1 MEELLVSVEQTVGII
16 QWNYEELKAQLE
28 ESLHT
33 YETMIYTDENI
44 TDAKSDLAML
54 RRTRKNVEDCRKDI
68 KNKCLEPYAVV
79 ESQANELTSLIDK
92 PIKLIDE
99 KVKEF
104 DKRQRL
110 ERKNRILEY
119 MQKKFEDLPAI
130 IAQRLKFK
138 CYDSMWE
145 NASMAVKEW
154 KSGIDAAYES
164 CMADIA
170 RLNDTVEE
178 EYLPEAMKVYE
189 KNLNVEE
196 AERAYNQYLQHKLK
210 IMEAEQRRKEEEL
223 RRQQDAQEQAIRQA
237 EARARAEEAERIRKE
252 QEAARTA
259 KIATERQQAE
269 NVPSEGAEADTRA
282 LRAQEWHSE
291 QEEEATE
298 LFTPYAIVRITGSRE
313 QIEKIK
319 GYARY
324 CGASLDVLE
333 EG

>member
-1 MEELLVSVEQTVGII
+1 MEELLVSVKQTVGII

-33 YETMIYTDENI
+33 YETMVYTDENI

-119 MQKKFEDLPAI
+119 MQKRFEDLPAI

-138 CYDSMWE
+138 CYDSRWE

-223 RRQQDAQEQAIRQA
+223 RRQQEAQEQAIRQA

-252 QEAARTA
+252 QEAAKVAQIADAKAQVENAPTA
-259 KIATERQQAE
+259 PVRPETEVE
-269 NVPSEGAEADTRA
+269 SE
-282 LRAQEWHSE
+282 
-291 QEEEATE
+291 EEEATE